1 MILAALALVGAL
13 GIYANKV
20 ARLPDGKP
28 AALYIVYDDRYA
40 PRWAMVLASAPTI
53 CAAKAHWGPGSTIV
67 APITAESF
75 AESLASGRFVYVAV
89 HGVNGPLMYHGGEF
103 TPRDVARTMPIG
115 KSLQYVYLSACHS
128 GDLAADWESVLAPA
142 KVVTFPRVSLYLE
155 HGVFLWHTAPDLL
168 PGTTSLSRRA
178 ATRMT
183 LALATR

>member
-1 MILAALALVGAL
+1 MGALGGADRRKLDPGRVALVGAL

-53 CAAKAHWGPGSTIV
+53 CAAEAYWGPGSTIV

-155 HGVFLWHTAPDLL
+155 HGVFLWHTAPRLVA
-168 PGTTSLSRRA
+168 GNNFS
-178 ATRMT
+178 
-183 LALATR
+183 